1 MASCPNLDELRHVN
15 RWNKGALYKKQVYVK
30 QSRGHGG
37 LVHTKLWESIKINNR
52 HTLRLEKA
60 VAESILKKKGPH
72 GRRDGTR
79 GQPASGIRHMIRREL
94 MLLFH
99 IETEKLVEI
108 LNLNTEYKSGK
119 KQDITMVMPNLS
131 IAINELYSELI
142 EADDRLA
149 NHPVFKRMWAPCACR
164 LVELVWIYKY
174 GK

>member
-1 MASCPNLDELRHVN
+1 
-15 RWNKGALYKKQVYVK
+15 
-30 QSRGHGG
+30 
-37 LVHTKLWESIKINNR
+37 
-52 HTLRLEKA
+52 
-60 VAESILKKKGPH
+60 
-72 GRRDGTR
+72 
-79 GQPASGIRHMIRREL
+79 

-99 IETEKLVEI
+99 IKTEKLVEI

-142 EADDRLA
+142 EADDRLT